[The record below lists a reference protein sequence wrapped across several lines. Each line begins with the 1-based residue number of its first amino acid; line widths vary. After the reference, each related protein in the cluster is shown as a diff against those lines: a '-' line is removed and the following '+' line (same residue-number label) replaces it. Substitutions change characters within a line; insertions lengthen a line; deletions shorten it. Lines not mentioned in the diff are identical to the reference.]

1 MIHAISTMIIGLII
15 GYLAQRSRV
24 CFIGG
29 ITKLYLVKDLYSIRG
44 ILGLFAGALIG
55 FTTFNA
61 IGGYTPSFPLLL
73 RTPGMTLK
81 FPWIFAIVGG
91 FGMGLFSVFAGG
103 CPLRLHVMA
112 GEGRGTA
119 VAYLAGFYIG
129 IIYFLIIV
137 KKILATLI
145 WVMG

>member
-1 MIHAISTMIIGLII
+1 MIHAISTMIIGLMI
-15 GYLAQRSRV
+15 GYLAQRSRI

-44 ILGLFAGALIG
+44 MLGLFAGALIG

-73 RTPGMTLK
+73 RTPGMILK

-91 FGMGLFSVFAGG
+91 FGMGFFSAFAGG

-119 VAYLAGFYIG
+119 VAYLVGFYIG
-129 IIYFLIIV
+129 IIYFLMIV
-137 KKILATLI
+137 RKILAI
-145 WVMG
+145 MIGVIG